1 MHAFAIYL
9 SNLNVCKNCN
19 EFAFCRK
26 FSYYILHVLFAQSI
40 EVAHMQR
47 RERPDVTDV
56 KFVIRKNRRQL
67 NRVRYLLEMKAVIT
81 KATKV
86 DAEAVAQN
94 GA

>member
-1 MHAFAIYL
+1 
-9 SNLNVCKNCN
+9 
-19 EFAFCRK
+19 
-26 FSYYILHVLFAQSI
+26 
-40 EVAHMQR
+40 MQK

-86 DAEAVAQN
+86 DAEEVAK
-94 GA
+94 AP